1 MKVVSD
7 RPALT
12 QDPQEL
18 AQVEKAITGD
28 AESFGQLYDRYID
41 RIYRHL
47 YYRVGNPAEAEDLA
61 AQVFLKAWNAMGRYK
76 PMGRPFG
83 VWLLSIAH
91 NLLVDHYR
99 AKRDSTSIDDV
110 IIPADDSADPVT
122 LAEKSFASAALR
134 QGIKKLK
141 RDQQVV
147 VVMRYIDGVDY
158 SDIAAFL
165 NKSEGAVRVILHRAL
180 LSLRGIMGPE
190 AGRL

>member
-1 MKVVSD
+1 
-7 RPALT
+7 LT

-18 AQVEKAITGD
+18 ALVERAIAGD
-28 AESFGQLYDRYID
+28 AESFGQLYDHYID

-47 YYRVGNPAEAEDLA
+47 YYRVGHPVEAEDLA
-61 AQVFLKAWNAMGRYK
+61 AQVFLKAWNAIGRYR

-99 AKRDSTSIDDV
+99 AQRDSSSIDDV

-122 LAEKSFASAALR
+122 LAEKSFASANLR
-134 QGIKKLK
+134 QAIKKLK

-180 LSLRGIMGPE
+180 LSLRGIMGQEP
-190 AGRL
+190 GVLS

>member
-1 MKVVSD
+1 MSE
-7 RPALT
+7 RAALT

-18 AQVEKAITGD
+18 ALVERAIAGD
-28 AESFGQLYDRYID
+28 AESFGQLYDHYVD

-47 YYRVGNPAEAEDLA
+47 YYRVGNPVEAEDLA
-61 AQVFLKAWNAMGRYK
+61 AQVFLKAWNAIARYR

-99 AKRDSTSIDDV
+99 AQRDSSSIDDV

-122 LAEKSFASAALR
+122 LAEKSFASANLR
-134 QGIKKLK
+134 QAIKKLK

-180 LSLRGIMGPE
+180 LSLRGIMGQEP
-190 AGRL
+190 GVLS